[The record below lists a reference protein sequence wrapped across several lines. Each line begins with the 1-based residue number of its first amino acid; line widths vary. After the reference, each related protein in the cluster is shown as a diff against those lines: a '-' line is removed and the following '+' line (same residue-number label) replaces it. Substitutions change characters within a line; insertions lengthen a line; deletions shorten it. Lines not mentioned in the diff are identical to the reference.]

1 MDQEVLVGEL
11 IDDGKR
17 LLERLAAE
25 GVPVTAA
32 FWVKESENGRWY
44 LYIAT
49 PLVSEDGDT
58 LEAYRRINAVFRQ
71 MPELFWSG
79 RLQIRA
85 VSPSSPVGEAVVYWQ
100 KHYPGKGPFYYPG
113 YRLGDVSVEGAYI
126 YRPIPTPVPSP

>member
-1 MDQEVLVGEL
+1 MDQETLVAEL

-58 LEAYRRINAVFRQ
+58 LEAYRQINAVFRQ
-71 MPELFWSG
+71 MPEPFWIDPF
-79 RLQIRA
+79 QIRA

-100 KHYPGKGPFYYPG
+100 KRYPGKGPFRYPD
-113 YRLGDVSVEGAYI
+113 YRLGDVNVEGAYI
-126 YRPIPTPVPSP
+126 YRPTPAAVP